1 MDSYNK
7 ILDEET
13 LKSDLESL
21 SNAQDLACK
30 INDLLSKIDY
40 SSYSTQQR
48 EELLYTLEFISL
60 IDTDVEFF
68 DIGPNPPDLI
78 LKQGNSIIG
87 LEVTTIVNERMVY
100 QSASVIDLLQ
110 RVEKVYSSQY
120 PTHLYN
126 LLVKVKVLNFRKRDK
141 EWIVKKIVGEIYNYL
156 EGNDACLEYL
166 SEINITEKHAR
177 RFRLFHL
184 FDADYEHTVPDGE
197 VRISVLIKEMKLSS
211 YQNKYDQNWLLL
223 VLPSIYDFS
232 ASYTLP
238 EKDDKQLSTIIDS
251 AFDKIFIMGRNRVL
265 YLRNN

>member
-7 ILDEET
+7 ILNEDT
-13 LKSDLESL
+13 FKSTMESF
-21 SNAQDLACK
+21 SNAQALGCIIKDS
-30 INDLLSKIDY
+30 LSKIDY

-48 EELLYTLEFISL
+48 EELFYTLEFIS
-60 IDTDVEFF
+60 IMDTDVEFL
-68 DIGPNPPDLI
+68 DIGPNPPDMI

-87 LEVTTIVNERMVY
+87 LEVTTIVNAKMAY

-110 RVEKVYSSQY
+110 RVEKIYSSQY

-126 LLVKVKVLNFRKRDK
+126 LLVKVKVRNFRKRDK
-141 EWIVKKIVGEIYNYL
+141 ELIVNKIVGEIYNYL
-156 EGNDACLEYL
+156 EGSDACLEYL

-184 FDADYEHTVPDGE
+184 FDADYEHTVPDRE
-197 VRISVLIKEMKLSS
+197 VRISVLIKEKKLSN

-238 EKDDKQLSTIIDS
+238 EKDDQQLSIITDS
-251 AFDKIFIMGRNRVL
+251 AFDKIFIMGRNRL
-265 YLRNN
+265 LCLKK

>member
-1 MDSYNK
+1 MDLYNK

-13 LKSDLESL
+13 LKSAMESF
-21 SNAQDLACK
+21 SNAQALGCIIMDS
-30 INDLLSKIDY
+30 LSKIDY
-40 SSYSTQQR
+40 SSYCTQQR

-60 IDTDVEFF
+60 MDTDVEFF

-87 LEVTTIVNERMVY
+87 LEVTTIVNERMAY

-110 RVEKVYSSQY
+110 RVEKVYTSQY

-141 EWIVKKIVGEIYNYL
+141 ELIVKKIVGEIYNYL

-166 SEINITEKHAR
+166 SEINIMEQHVK
-177 RFRLFHL
+177 RLRIFPL
-184 FDADYEHTVPDGE
+184 FDADYEHTVQDRE
-197 VRISVLIKEMKLSS
+197 VRISVLIKEMKLSK

-223 VLPSIYDFS
+223 VLPSFCDFS

-238 EKDDKQLSTIIDS
+238 EKYDSQLSTITDS
-251 AFDKIFIMGRNRVL
+251 AFDKIFIMGRNRLL
-265 YLRNN
+265 YLKNN